1 MNEDDKNDLHR
12 KLIEEVKSIKEK
24 IITLGKMS
32 KPIAPDN
39 AIGRLTRME
48 AINAKSIND
57 ANIRTAKIRLMKLE
71 KALEGINDPDFGICQ
86 LCEKKIPLKRLMI
99 VPESNV
105 CVQCLDSPG
114 HYG

>member
-24 IITLGKMS
+24 IITFGKMS

-57 ANIRTAKIRLMKLE
+57 ANIRTAKIRLMNLE
-71 KALEGINDPDFGICQ
+71 KALERINDPDFGICQ
-86 LCEKKIPLKRLMI
+86 ICKKQIPLKRLML
-99 VPESNV
+99 VPESNA
-105 CVQCLDSPG
+105 CVQCLENQK
-114 HYG
+114 

>member
-1 MNEDDKNDLHR
+1 MNEDDKKEVHR
-12 KLIEEVKSIKEK
+12 KIIEDVENIKEN
-24 IITLGKMS
+24 ILTLKKMS
-32 KPIAPDN
+32 KPVSPDN

-86 LCEKKIPLKRLMI
+86 LCEKKISLKRLMI

-105 CVQCLDSPG
+105 CVQCLDSQE
-114 HYG
+114 

>member
-1 MNEDDKNDLHR
+1 
-12 KLIEEVKSIKEK
+12 
-24 IITLGKMS
+24 MS

-71 KALEGINDPDFGICQ
+71 KALEGINDPNFGICQ

-105 CVQCLDSPG
+105 CVQCLDSQE
-114 HYG
+114 

>member
-1 MNEDDKNDLHR
+1 VNEDDKNDLHR

-24 IITLGKMS
+24 IITFGKMS

>member
-1 MNEDDKNDLHR
+1 
-12 KLIEEVKSIKEK
+12 
-24 IITLGKMS
+24 LGKMS

>member
-57 ANIRTAKIRLMKLE
+57 ANIRTAKIRLMNLE
-71 KALEGINDPDFGICQ
+71 KALERVESPDFGMCQ
-86 LCEKKIPLKRLMI
+86 LCEEPIPLKRLMI
-99 VPESNV
+99 LPESNV
-105 CVQCLDSPG
+105 CVQCLENQK
-114 HYG
+114 